1 MNSTRQKK
9 LFLLILT
16 LAGMCP
22 AIYCADNA
30 DNEEPAVNEEPAD
43 AVFESNIGLPLQ
55 GEEIDYADMP
65 NLGYE
70 HLLSIATVV
79 PIGLVGCKVIASI
92 VPFLSNQA
100 GPWLPSIVMRD
111 IPYIDMNLME
121 IKAILVLGVPFGFLL
136 PHFYKKIQNK
146 SCLAILEWRNLL
158 NQASL
163 QHNRAVSRDVPY
175 EGMIVTDEHENRTL
189 LTRHDN
195 EVHDYPFDMCRQD
208 RQVVIDLVSKI
219 LLGPENLRR
228 IRSVN
233 ERLDALGPQL
243 HFFQNIKGAHRK

>member
-16 LAGMCP
+16 LAGTCP
-22 AIYCADNA
+22 AIYCA

-43 AVFESNIGLPLQ
+43 AVFESNIALPLQ

-65 NLGYE
+65 NTNHGYSNLLG
-70 HLLSIATVV
+70 IATVA
-79 PIGLVGCKVIASI
+79 PIYMAGSFVTAYLGIS
-92 VPFLSNQA
+92 LSEKA
-100 GPWLPSIVMRD
+100 RPWLPSIVMRD
-111 IPYIDMNLME
+111 IPYIKFNLME
-121 IKAILVLGVPFGFLL
+121 IKALLVLGVPFGLL
-136 PHFYKKIQNK
+136 FTHFYKKIQNK
-146 SCLAILEWRNLL
+146 SYLAILEWRNLL
-158 NQASL
+158 NRARI

-195 EVHDYPFDMCRQD
+195 EVNDYPFDMWRQD

-233 ERLDALGPQL
+233 ERLDVLDHQL
-243 HFFQNIKGAHRK
+243 RPVQNIKKAHHQ